1 MNLLR
6 IFYHSAEKLE
16 FNINNL
22 EFHPEMIKILGE
34 LGIIEI
40 SGDCITPE
48 QLQRIYK
55 LMRLKN
61 CLGANL
67 SGAAI
72 ILDLL
77 DRIEELQEEI
87 ERLKRTR

>member
-6 IFYHSAEKLE
+6 IFYHSAEKQEL
-16 FNINNL
+16 NIYNL
-22 EFHPEMIKILGE
+22 EFHPEMIKTLGE

-40 SGDCITPE
+40 SGDFITPE
-48 QLQRIYK
+48 QLQRIHK
-55 LMRLKN
+55 VMRLKN
-61 CLGANL
+61 CLGVNM

-72 ILDLL
+72 ILELL
-77 DRIEELQEEI
+77 DRIEELQGEI